1 MQLYSNLDEFE
12 RQLGNVKKWGRTLE
26 AIQVSASVQPD
37 VTYSVG
43 DSLTWRKHEGIESEK
58 YFTASRRYLRVFF
71 CQAGE
76 LSVEYAPIENLDP
89 VDDYSDLSD
98 RQMMTGAGEIA
109 SLAEGNLVIFEV
121 EEPCRVHSSSDF
133 RGITLR
139 VTVEGHSFHN
149 K

>member
-26 AIQVSASVQPD
+26 AIQASTSVQPN
-37 VTYSVG
+37 VTFSVG
-43 DSLTWRKHEGIESEK
+43 DSLTWRKHEGFETEE

-71 CQAGE
+71 CEAGE
-76 LSVEYAPIENLDP
+76 LSVEYAPIETLEP
-89 VDDYSDLSD
+89 IEGYSDLSD
-98 RQMMTGAGEIA
+98 RQKMTGAGAIV
-109 SLAEGNLVIFEV
+109 SLEEGNLVIFEA
-121 EEPCRVHSSSDF
+121 EEPCRVRGSNDF